1 MELLTLDHVAL
12 WVSDRDALAAF
23 CCAHLGMHEI
33 ARTEAFTLVGSS
45 ARHGKLTL
53 FAAEGPRERGALD
66 AVGLRVPDLAAA
78 RGALPDGLPLA
89 EADGRVR
96 LTAPEGLDVVLVER
110 PGAPVPYDLDHV
122 AVRCADPAAACAT
135 FAGLGVP
142 VREGRL
148 EVAGTAIVPVEG
160 APAPTGRPLL
170 NHLGFRVAS
179 ADAAL
184 RRSEAHGVEVLRV
197 VDAENTAAVFVQGPE
212 GVVVEYVEHK
222 PGFSLV

>member
-12 WVSDRDALAAF
+12 WVGDRDALAAF
-23 CCAHLGMHEI
+23 CCGHLGMHEI
-33 ARTEAFTLVGSS
+33 ARTDAFTLVGSS

-78 RGALPDGLPLA
+78 RAALPTGAAVA
-89 EADGRVR
+89 EGEGRLRVG
-96 LTAPEGLDVVLVER
+96 APEGLDVVLVER
-110 PGAPVPYDLDHV
+110 PGTPVPYDLDHV
-122 AVRCADPAAACAT
+122 ALRCADPDAACVAL
-135 FAGLGVP
+135 AGLGVP
-142 VREGRL
+142 ERDGRL
-148 EVAGTAIVPVEG
+148 EVAGTALVPVAG

-170 NHLGFRVAS
+170 NHLGFRVPS
-179 ADAAL
+179 ADEAL
-184 RRSEAHGVEVLRV
+184 RRSEAHGVQVLRV

-212 GVVVEYVEHK
+212 DVVVEYVEHK